1 MLTRVSPTRMKL
13 LETKKRHIIAFRGHK
28 LLKEKLEALVRELIN
43 LTKEFEK
50 QEKLVSSKLPE
61 IFKNFLQFRANY
73 TDEDIEKIFSCFS
86 TQLDIEMSERN
97 VMNILLPQFKITT
110 KEIIK
115 INTYDKGISPLFD
128 IILIQFNEVI
138 KEILKLAEI
147 ESSIYALAETV
158 SLTRRRVNALE
169 YVLIPEL
176 SKTIK
181 DITSKLEEYERS
193 NLVRLMKIK
202 DILSSKS

>member
-1 MLTRVSPTRMKL
+1 MISRVSPTRMKL
-13 LETKKRHIIAFRGHK
+13 LETKKRHQIASRGHK
-28 LLKEKLEALVRELIN
+28 LLKEKLEALVRELII

-50 QEKLVSSKLPE
+50 QEKLVSSRLPK
-61 IFKNFLQFRANY
+61 ILMNFLLFRINY
-73 TDEDIEKIFSCFS
+73 TTEDIEKIFYSYS
-86 TQLDIEMSERN
+86 NELKVEMSERN

-110 KEIIK
+110 AEKPMHDLYNRG
-115 INTYDKGISPLFD
+115 INPLFD
-128 IILIQFNEVI
+128 LILLEFNEII

-147 ESSIYALAETV
+147 ESSIYALAEIV

-181 DITSKLEEYERS
+181 EITSKLEEHERS
-193 NLVRLMKIK
+193 NIVRLMKIK
-202 DILSSKS
+202 EILGSKS